1 MAKRLVP
8 FGFIAN
14 SYSIGKL
21 FGKLMLVLV
30 IFGFIGSN
38 LVMGSNNTTNSTPT
52 HAISSALCGIYSLV
66 HTVIFIVGLVLII
79 LGGAM
84 YAGAHVLPGNLKGS
98 LQGYGIGM
106 IVGGIAGVI
115 IAMSA
120 PYIMGVIAPGQTNV
134 INNCAGIS

>member
-14 SYSIGKL
+14 SYSVGKIL
-21 FGKLMLVLV
+21 GKLMLILT
-30 IFGFIGSN
+30 IFGFIGAN
-38 LVMGSNNTTNSTPT
+38 LAASQVN
-52 HAISSALCGIYSLV
+52 AISSALCGIYSLV

-98 LQGYGIGM
+98 LQGYGMGM

-120 PYIMGVIAPGQTNV
+120 PYIMGVIAPGQKNV